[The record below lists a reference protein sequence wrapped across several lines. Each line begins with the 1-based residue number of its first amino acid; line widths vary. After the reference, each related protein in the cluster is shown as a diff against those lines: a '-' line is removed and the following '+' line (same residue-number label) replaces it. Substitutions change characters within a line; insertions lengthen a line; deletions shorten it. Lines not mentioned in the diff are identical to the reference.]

1 MDGLVPGRMVYFV
14 FDAASA
20 AEANRRRTNS
30 AAIREQI
37 QAGVWPIGAQAH
49 IGSDVQDGDV
59 LPAIVVRVEGDRVNL
74 KVLLDGTDMYW
85 IRYVTF
91 DDGKRPGT
99 WHWMY
104 AGQPTRG
111 SQR

>member
-20 AEANRRRTNS
+20 AEANRRRTSS
-30 AAIREQI
+30 AAIRGQI
-37 QAGVWPIGAQAH
+37 QAGAWPIGAQAH
-49 IGSDVQDGDV
+49 IGSTVTEGDI
-59 LPAIVVRVEGDRVNL
+59 LPAMVTRVEAERVNV
-74 KVLLDGTDMYW
+74 KVMLDGTDVYW
-85 IRYVTF
+85 KQFVPF
-91 DDGKRPGT
+91 DEAKRPGT

-104 AGQPTRG
+104 AGQSTRG